1 MQKVNDIQKKVQDQG
16 KIMVQSKPFLTVNLS
31 LKLIIQ
37 KATVRFMQ
45 YRQ

>member
-16 KIMVQSKPFLTVNLS
+16 KIIVKSKPFLTVKLS
-31 LKLIIQ
+31 LKLTIQ
-37 KATVRFMQ
+37 KVTVRFMQ